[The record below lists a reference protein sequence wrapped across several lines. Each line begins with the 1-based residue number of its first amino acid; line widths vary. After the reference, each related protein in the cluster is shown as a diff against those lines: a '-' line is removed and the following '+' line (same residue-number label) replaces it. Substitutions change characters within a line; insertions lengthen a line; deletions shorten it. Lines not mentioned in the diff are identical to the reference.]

1 MNENLNAS
9 FDKWLRQARRDV
21 AAAVALYEKGF
32 EEWAVFLAHQAAERA
47 LKAYLYL
54 HGTKVIVGHAIRAL
68 VHKCAQISPTFEV
81 IHDAGRLDEL
91 YRGPRFPDAFG
102 TDVPQDTASAE
113 DAEAAVELARMTVE
127 LVDKLGR
134 EGGF

>member
-1 MNENLNAS
+1 MNEQLKAA
-9 FDKWLRQARRDV
+9 FEKWVWQARRDV
-21 AAAVALYEKGF
+21 AAAAALHAAGHD
-32 EEWAVFLAHQAAERA
+32 EWAVFLAHQAAERA
-47 LKAYLYL
+47 LKAFLYL
-54 HGTKVIVGHAIRAL
+54 RGTKLIVGHAIRAL
-68 VHKCAQISPTFEV
+68 VHKCAQHAPTFEV

-102 TDVPQDTASAE
+102 PEIPADAATAA

-134 EGGF
+134 EEDA